1 MAWWLWMLLGFAL
14 IVCELT
20 TPGGFFFL
28 FFGLGAVAV
37 GANLFWVIGLVLLL
51 RVLRRTRT
59 GA

>member
-1 MAWWLWMLLGFAL
+1 MGWWLWMLLGFAL

-37 GANLFWVIGLVLLL
+37 GAPDRPGSSGCSSL
-51 RVLRRTRT
+51 
-59 GA
+59 